1 MGVVHDEGV
10 GESADHVRVAIVGC
24 TGVLGEIIRNV
35 VTNAPGVD
43 VVAEMSADRLDDAT
57 GADDVDVV
65 LWNNADEQR
74 VRRLLTDSAGG
85 VPPVL
90 TAVDDGR
97 SAVLWRLVPDPL
109 PLGVLSPDSLVDW
122 IRAAAAR

>member
-1 MGVVHDEGV
+1 MGVVHGEGH
-10 GESADHVRVAIVGC
+10 GERTGHVRVALVDC

-35 VTNAPGVD
+35 VTDAPGVR
-43 VVAEMSADRLDDAT
+43 VVAEMSADRLDHAT

-74 VRRLLTDSAGG
+74 VRRLLTDSAG

-97 SAVLWRLVPDPL
+97 SAVLWRVVPDRL
-109 PLGVLSPDSLVDW
+109 PLGVLSPGSLVDW

>member
-1 MGVVHDEGV
+1 MGGV
-10 GESADHVRVAIVGC
+10 QGDGHGERTGHVRVALVGC

-35 VTNAPGVD
+35 VTDAPGVD
-43 VVAEMSADRLDDAT
+43 VVAEMSADRLDRAT

-65 LWNNADEQR
+65 LCNNADEQR
-74 VRRLLTDSAGG
+74 VRQLLTDSAGG

-97 SAVLWRLVPDPL
+97 SAVLWRVVPDRV
-109 PLGVLSPDSLVDW
+109 PLGVLSPGSLVDW

>member
-1 MGVVHDEGV
+1 MGVVHGEGH
-10 GESADHVRVAIVGC
+10 GQTTDRVRVAIVGC

-74 VRRLLTDSAGG
+74 VRRLLTDSAGA

-109 PLGVLSPDSLVDW
+109 PLGVLSPASLVDW